1 MDKIYGVSFVDGGKV
16 YYFRSKIICPINV
29 TVIIQTE
36 KGEQFGKI
44 ICEIAQENN
53 KYEGLKDVIRI
64 ATSEDYQ
71 QHLQNLKDADRA
83 LKKCQELKDQLGLKM
98 KVISANFTFDKN
110 QLLFNFLADDRVD
123 FRELARKLA
132 SIYRTRIE
140 LRQIGPRDKAKEIS
154 GIGVCGQKLC
164 CANFLN
170 QLETVSINMAKN
182 QNLALN
188 PTKINGAC
196 NRLLCCLAYEDDDY
210 VEARKG
216 MPQVG
221 SRVKTPKGTGEVT
234 DINVLNRKYNV
245 LVNDEKIEICLD
257 NDKNSIK

>member
-1 MDKIYGVSFVDGGKV
+1 MPPLEPPQPAKS
-16 YYFRSKIICPINV
+16 
-29 TVIIQTE
+29 
-36 KGEQFGKI
+36 
-44 ICEIAQENN
+44 
-53 KYEGLKDVIRI
+53 
-64 ATSEDYQ
+64 
-71 QHLQNLKDADRA
+71 
-83 LKKCQELKDQLGLKM
+83 
-98 KVISANFTFDKN
+98 
-110 QLLFNFLADDRVD
+110 RVEP
-123 FRELARKLA
+123 RR
-132 SIYRTRIE
+132 
-140 LRQIGPRDKAKEIS
+140 RDKAKEIS